1 MRVAI
6 VTRNARVYY
15 IASKVLKEYRIPFYS
30 LRLDE
35 KIPFDVEVVLT
46 SEEDYDKINFPVKV
60 IVKNENFI
68 DELLARLEGRK
79 RFKKVFIAID
89 PGERPGVA
97 VVGDNRI
104 VEVYHLKSPKDVDI
118 ILELLEKYPKAKIK
132 IGHGAKRHRILMLK
146 ALANALGED
155 YPIILVDEKRTTPKV
170 GGIEVSQVQ
179 DIIASI
185 NIALRDGRE
194 VKIGELMESSEPTK
208 REIEHIKSRSRIMS
222 GGRIT
227 ISSELAREV
236 AKGNLTLEEAIE
248 IHQRRCKND
257 FRKKGRD

>member
-6 VTRNARVYY
+6 VTRDARAYY
-15 IASKVLKEYRIPFYS
+15 IASKVLKEYRIPFHS

-46 SEEDYDKINFPVKV
+46 SEDDYDKINFPVK
-60 IVKNENFI
+60 IIIRDENFI

-79 RFKKVFIAID
+79 RFKKVFISID

-97 VVGDNRI
+97 VIGDNRI
-104 VEVYHLKSPKDVDI
+104 VEVYHLKSPRDI
-118 ILELLEKYPKAKIK
+118 NVIIGLLEKYPKAKIK
-132 IGHGAKRHRILMLK
+132 IGHGAKRHRTLMLK
-146 ALANALGED
+146 ALARVLGED
-155 YPIILVDEKRTTPKV
+155 YPIILVNERGTTPKV
-170 GGIEVSQVQ
+170 SGVEGSQVQ
-179 DIIASI
+179 DIVASI
-185 NIALRDGRE
+185 NIALREGRE
-194 VKIGELMESSEPTK
+194 VKIEELIYTNEPTK
-208 REIEHIKSRSRIMS
+208 KEIEHIKSRSRIMS

-248 IHQRRCKND
+248 IYQRRCKDD
-257 FRKKGRD
+257 FRKKRRD

>member
-6 VTRNARVYY
+6 VTRDARVYY

-30 LRLDE
+30 LCLNE

-46 SEEDYDKINFPVKV
+46 SEEDYDKINFPVKI

-79 RFKKVFIAID
+79 HFKKVFIAID

-146 ALANALGED
+146 ALSRILGED
-155 YPIILVDEKRTTPKV
+155 YPVILVNERGTTPKV
-170 GGIEVSQVQ
+170 GGVEGSQVQ
-179 DIIASI
+179 DIVASI
-185 NIALRDGRE
+185 NIALREGRE
-194 VKIGELMESSEPTK
+194 VKIGELIHTSEPTK

-248 IHQRRCKND
+248 IHQRRGKDD
-257 FRKKGRD
+257 FRKKR